1 MKIALISCVKQKADK
16 PQKARELYISSLFV
30 KSLEYTEKIIKADK
44 IFVLSAKYGLVPI
57 DKVIEPY
64 EKTLNNMKKN
74 ERVEWANEV
83 LSELSK
89 VSDIM
94 KDEYYILAGKN
105 YYENIYKR
113 LKNVKIV
120 MEGLQLGQRLQFLN
134 KELSQ

>member
-1 MKIALISCVKQKADK
+1 MRIALIGCVKKKLEK
-16 PQKARELYISSLFV
+16 PKKARELYISSLFV
-30 KSLEYTEKIIKADK
+30 KSLEYAEKIIEADK
-44 IFVLSAKYGLVPI
+44 IYVLSAKYGLVPI

-64 EKTLNNMKKN
+64 EKTLKNMKKN

-105 YYENIYKR
+105 YYENIVTK

-120 MEGLQLGQRLQFLN
+120 MEGLQLGPRLKFLN

>member
-1 MKIALISCVKQKADK
+1 MKIALIGCVKQKDNK
-16 PQKARELYISSLFV
+16 PQKARELYISPLFV
-30 KSLEYTEKIIKADK
+30 KSLEYAEKINVDK
-44 IFVLSAKYGLVPI
+44 IYVLSAKYGLVPI

-64 EKTLNNMKKN
+64 EKTLNNMNKN

-105 YYENIYKR
+105 YYENIVTK

>member
-1 MKIALISCVKQKADK
+1 MKIALIGCAKQKANK
-16 PQKARELYISSLFV
+16 PQKARELYISPLFV
-30 KSLEYTEKIIKADK
+30 KSLEYAEKINVDK
-44 IFVLSAKYGLVPI
+44 IYVLSAKYGLVPI

>member
-1 MKIALISCVKQKADK
+1 MKIALIGCVKQKANK
-16 PQKARELYISSLFV
+16 PQKARELYISPLFV
-30 KSLEYTEKIIKADK
+30 KSLEYAEKINVDK
-44 IFVLSAKYGLVPI
+44 IYVLSAKYGLVPI

-94 KDEYYILAGKN
+94 KDEYYILAGKH

>member
-1 MKIALISCVKQKADK
+1 MKIALIGCVKQKADK

-30 KSLEYTEKIIKADK
+30 KSLEYIEKIIKADK

-89 VSDIM
+89 VSNTS
-94 KDEYYILAGKN
+94 KDDYYILAGKN
-105 YYENIYKR
+105 YYENISTK
-113 LKNVKIV
+113 LKNVKIL
-120 MEGLQLGQRLQFLN
+120 MKGLQLGQRLQFLN
-134 KELSQ
+134 KELSL

>member
-16 PQKARELYISSLFV
+16 PQKARNLYISSLFV
-30 KSLEYTEKIIKADK
+30 KSLEYAEKINVDK
-44 IFVLSAKYGLVPI
+44 IYVLSAKYGLVPI

>member
-1 MKIALISCVKQKADK
+1 MKIALIGCVKQKANK
-16 PQKARELYISSLFV
+16 PQKARELYISPLFV
-30 KSLEYTEKIIKADK
+30 KSLEYAEKINVDK
-44 IFVLSAKYGLVPI
+44 IYVLSAKYGLVPI

>member
-1 MKIALISCVKQKADK
+1 
-16 PQKARELYISSLFV
+16 
-30 KSLEYTEKIIKADK
+30 
-44 IFVLSAKYGLVPI
+44 
-57 DKVIEPY
+57 
-64 EKTLNNMKKN
+64 
-74 ERVEWANEV
+74 
-83 LSELSK
+83 
-89 VSDIM
+89 M